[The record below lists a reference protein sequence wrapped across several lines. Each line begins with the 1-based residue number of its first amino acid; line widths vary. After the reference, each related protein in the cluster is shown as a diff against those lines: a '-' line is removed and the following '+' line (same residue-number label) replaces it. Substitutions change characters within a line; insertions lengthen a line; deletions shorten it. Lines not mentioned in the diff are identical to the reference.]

1 MALEPKLQEARSA
14 YDLMSDLGQSEDGES
29 LWEGEDEALK
39 AKEEAEKKY
48 QDLVDRLQGQKEVL
62 NAEFTK

>member
-14 YDLMSDLGQSEDGES
+14 YDLLSDLGQSEDGGS
-29 LWEGEDEALK
+29 GWEGEDEALR

-48 QDLVDRLQGQKEVL
+48 QDVLDRLQGQKDVL
-62 NAEFTK
+62 HAEFTK